1 MSKKDLKNYHII
13 TISFP
18 ENAKAYQLFS
28 ELKRHHVDGVVKL
41 QQIVVIE
48 REENG
53 TFAFKDAVDL
63 SISNKVTKG
72 AVIGMAV
79 GILAGPF
86 GVIFGTLAGG
96 LIGSSKELKR
106 MKKSEELFKK
116 TIGSIEPDT
125 TGVIAIGVEYDESVL
140 NGIVAEL
147 GGDIVRTDEEF

>member
-1 MSKKDLKNYHII
+1 MSKKDVKNYHII
-13 TISFP
+13 TFSFA

-28 ELKRHHVDGVVKL
+28 ELKRYHLDGVVKL

-63 SISNKVTKG
+63 SLSNKITKG

-86 GVIFGTLAGG
+86 GVIFGTLTGG

-106 MKKSEELFKK
+106 LKKSEELFKK
-116 TIGSIEPDT
+116 TIGSIESGT
-125 TGVIAIGVEYDESVL
+125 TGVIAIGMEYDESVL
-140 NGIVAEL
+140 DGIVTEL
-147 GGDIVRTDEEF
+147 GGKIVRTDEEL